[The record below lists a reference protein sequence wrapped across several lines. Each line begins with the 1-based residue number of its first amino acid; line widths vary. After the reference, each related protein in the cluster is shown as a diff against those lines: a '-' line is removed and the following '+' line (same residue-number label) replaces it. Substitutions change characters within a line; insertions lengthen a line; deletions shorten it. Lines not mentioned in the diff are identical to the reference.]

1 MNTDLTPGTDA
12 PDPGGTEG
20 SGGSGGSGERAG
32 LRAWAGLAVL
42 ALPTLLLALDIS
54 VLHLAVPHL
63 AADLQPSSTQMLWI
77 IDIYGFMIAG
87 FLVTMG
93 TLGDRVGRRRLL
105 LIGAAAFG
113 AASVAAAYAPSAE
126 ALIVARLLLGVAGAT
141 LMPSTLSLISN
152 LFLDPRQRGLAF
164 AIWAAMFSLGVA
176 LGPVLGGALLEQF
189 WWGSAFLLGIPVMV
203 LLLVAGPVLLPES
216 RDPDPGRVD
225 AASVVLSLVTMLPAT
240 YAIKELAHGLAVLPL
255 LSAALGVT
263 AGTLFVRRQRKLA
276 NPLLDLALFA
286 DRSFRSALL
295 IILVGTVAVSGSY
308 LFVTQYLQMV
318 EGQSA
323 FRAGLWLLPPAAVL
337 IVSSVAAPVFARRF
351 GPGAVMGA
359 GLASAA
365 AGYLLLSR
373 VEAGGA
379 GDIALIVVAY
389 ALVNSGIGPVLALGT
404 ELVVGSAPPEK
415 AGAASAISETSSE
428 LGVALGVAVLGSVG
442 TAVYR
447 SGVGD
452 GVPEGTPEAAA
463 DTARETLAG
472 ATGVAEELPV
482 RQGAELLGAAQEAF
496 AGGLA
501 TVGVISAV
509 LSLAVAAVA
518 FTALRGAGAGAG
530 AGAEKN
536 VAGES
541 AVVAE
546 SAPAGESA
554 AAGEAAGVAE
564 KAAVAEK

>member
-1 MNTDLTPGTDA
+1 MNTDLTPAPDA
-12 PDPGGTEG
+12 PGVPDPG
-20 SGGSGGSGERAG
+20 RAG
-32 LRAWAGLAVL
+32 DRAGPRAWAGLAVL

-63 AADLQPSSTQMLWI
+63 AADLQPTNTQMLWI

-105 LIGAAAFG
+105 LTGAAAFG
-113 AASVAAAYAPSAE
+113 AASVAAAYAPGPE

-176 LGPVLGGALLEQF
+176 LGPVLGGALLEHF

-203 LLLVAGPVLLPES
+203 LLLVAGPLLLPES
-216 RDPDPGRVD
+216 RDPDAGRLD
-225 AASVVLSLVTMLPAT
+225 PASVVLSLATMLPVT
-240 YAIKELAHGLAVLPL
+240 YAIKELAHGLAVVPL
-255 LSAALGVT
+255 LAAAAGVG
-263 AGTLFVRRQRKLA
+263 AGALFLRRQRRLA
-276 NPLLDLALFA
+276 SPLLDLALFA

-295 IILVGTVAVSGSY
+295 ILLVGTVAVSGTY
-308 LFVTQYLQMV
+308 LFVTQYLQLV

-337 IVSSVAAPVFARRF
+337 IVASVAAPVCARRF
-351 GPGAVMGA
+351 RPGPVMGA
-359 GLASAA
+359 GLVASAA
-365 AGYLLLSR
+365 GFLLLSR
-373 VEAGGA
+373 VEPGGS
-379 GDIALIVVAY
+379 GDIAVIVVAY

-447 SGVGD
+447 ADVEA
-452 GVPEGTPEAAA
+452 GVPDGTPEAAA
-463 DTARETLAG
+463 DAARDTLAG
-472 ATGVAEELPV
+472 AAAVAEDLPAPL
-482 RQGAELLGAAQEAF
+482 GAEVLGAAQEAF
-496 AGGLA
+496 AGGLV

-518 FTALRGAGAGAG
+518 FTALRGGDAAGGG
-530 AGAEKN
+530 GAEK
-536 VAGES
+536 
-541 AVVAE
+541 
-546 SAPAGESA
+546 
-554 AAGEAAGVAE
+554 
-564 KAAVAEK
+564 

>member
-1 MNTDLTPGTDA
+1 M
-12 PDPGGTEG
+12 
-20 SGGSGGSGERAG
+20 
-32 LRAWAGLAVL
+32 RAWAGLAVL
-42 ALPTLLLALDIS
+42 ALPTLLLALDVS

-63 AADLQPSSTQMLWI
+63 AADLQPGNTQMLWI

-113 AASVAAAYAPSAE
+113 AASVAAAYAPTPE
-126 ALIVARLLLGVAGAT
+126 ALIAARLLLGVAGAT

-152 LFLDPRQRGLAF
+152 LFPDPRQRGLAF

-176 LGPVLGGALLEQF
+176 LGPVLGGAMLEYF

-203 LLLVAGPVLLPES
+203 LLLVAGPLLLPES
-216 RDPDPGRVD
+216 RDPDAGRVD
-225 AASVVLSLVTMLPAT
+225 AASVVLSLVTMLPVT

-255 LSAALGVT
+255 LAAAVGVA
-263 AGTLFVRRQRKLA
+263 AGTLFVRRQRRLA
-276 NPLLDLALFA
+276 NPLLDLGLFA

-295 IILVGTVAVSGSY
+295 IILVGTVAVSGTY

-323 FRAGLWLLPPAAVL
+323 LRAGLWLLPPAGVL
-337 IVSSVAAPVFARRF
+337 IAASVTAPVFARRF
-351 GPGAVMGA
+351 GPGPVMGA
-359 GLASAA
+359 GLAASAV
-365 AGYLLLSR
+365 GYLLLTR
-373 VEAGGA
+373 VEPGDAGA
-379 GDIALIVVAY
+379 IALIVVAY

-404 ELVVGSAPPEK
+404 EMVVGSAPPEK

-447 SGVGD
+447 SDVG
-452 GVPEGTPEAAA
+452 GGLPEGTPEAAA
-463 DTARETLAG
+463 ETARDTLAG
-472 ATGVAEELPV
+472 AVAVAEELPGQ
-482 RQGAELLGAAQEAF
+482 RGTELLGAAREAF

-501 TVGVISAV
+501 AVGVISALLALSVAV
-509 LSLAVAAVA
+509 LAI
-518 FTALRGAGAGAG
+518 TALRGAGGAGGGDGSGSGAEDGDGAEDLAGAGAG
-530 AGAEKN
+530 AGAE
-536 VAGES
+536 VGSGAGD
-541 AVVAE
+541 
-546 SAPAGESA
+546 
-554 AAGEAAGVAE
+554 AAGVGAGAGDGGAG
-564 KAAVAEK
+564 K

>member
-1 MNTDLTPGTDA
+1 MNSDLTPGTDA
-12 PDPGGTEG
+12 PGAPGPGGAGDTG
-20 SGGSGGSGERAG
+20 TGGRAG

-42 ALPTLLLALDIS
+42 ALPTLLLALDVS

-63 AADLQPSSTQMLWI
+63 AADLEPSNTQMLWI

-113 AASVAAAYAPSAE
+113 AASVAAAYAPTPE
-126 ALIVARLLLGVAGAT
+126 ALIAARLLLGVAGAT

-152 LFLDPRQRGLAF
+152 LFRDPRQRGLAF

-176 LGPVLGGALLEQF
+176 LGPVLGGAMLEYF

-203 LLLVAGPVLLPES
+203 LLLVAGPMLLPES
-216 RDPDPGRVD
+216 RDPDAGRVD
-225 AASVVLSLVTMLPAT
+225 AASVVLSLVTMLPVT

-255 LSAALGVT
+255 LAAVVGVT
-263 AGTLFVRRQRKLA
+263 AGTLFVRRQRRLA
-276 NPLLDLALFA
+276 NPLLDLGLFA

-295 IILVGTVAVSGSY
+295 IILVGTVAVSGTY

-323 FRAGLWLLPPAAVL
+323 LRAGLWLLPPAGVL
-337 IVSSVAAPVFARRF
+337 IAASVTAPVFARRF
-351 GPGAVMGA
+351 GPGPVMGA
-359 GLASAA
+359 GLVASAV
-365 AGYLLLSR
+365 GYLLLTR
-373 VEAGGA
+373 VEPGGA
-379 GDIALIVVAY
+379 GDIAVIVVAY

-447 SGVGD
+447 SDAGG

-463 DTARETLAG
+463 ETARDTLAG
-472 ATGVAEELPV
+472 AVAVAEELAG
-482 RQGAELLGAAQEAF
+482 RRGAELLAAAREAF

-501 TVGVISAV
+501 AVGVISALLALSVAV
-509 LSLAVAAVA
+509 LA
-518 FTALRGAGAGAG
+518 FTALRGVDAPGGGDGSGGEEGSGAGDLAGAEVGAGAG
-530 AGAEKN
+530 DGGAGK
-536 VAGES
+536 
-541 AVVAE
+541 
-546 SAPAGESA
+546 
-554 AAGEAAGVAE
+554 
-564 KAAVAEK
+564 